1 MKKFISDHFMLQ
13 SDEAVRLY
21 HEFAADLPIIDYH
34 CHLPPEEVAQDKTW
48 ENLSLAG
55 LVER

>member
-34 CHLPPEEVAQDKTW
+34 CHPAARRGGTGQ
-48 ENLSLAG
+48 NLGEPFAG